1 MGFSGSSTDKE
12 SACSA
17 GDLGLIPGLGRCP
30 GEGNDNPLQYSCLG
44 NPLNIGAWQVQSM
57 GLQRVGNDLA
67 AKQQQQIEAW
77 APSAPY
83 FAALGAGRSDGDQS
97 KCVSAG
103 RWTE

>member
-1 MGFSGSSTDKE
+1 MVKNLP
-12 SACSA
+12 ARA
-17 GDLGLIPGLGRCP
+17 GDATWVGKLIPGLGRCP

-67 AKQQQQIEAW
+67 TKPQQQIEAW
-77 APSAPY
+77 APSVPY

-97 KCVSAG
+97 QCVSAG